1 MTKARFVRKPM
12 AYKRVVLFV
21 DAEEAWFWY
30 IRSERAR
37 REGARLS
44 AAASNETRP
53 CEPDDLYRMVM
64 ALRRRRKLGD
74 DHLRVLAQYGWRE
87 CPPDPRVFEEEHA
100 LILWNEALDRLTT
113 PLKAKGI
120 VFHDDAACPHGPRS

>member
-1 MTKARFVRKPM
+1 MTKQRFIRKPM
-12 AYKRVVLFV
+12 PYKRVIPFV
-21 DAEEAWFWY
+21 DAEEAWFWF

-37 REGARLS
+37 IEGARLTEE
-44 AAASNETRP
+44 ASSDTRP

-64 ALRRRRKLGD
+64 ALRRRRLLRD

-87 CPPDPRVFEEEHA
+87 CPPDPRVREEEHA
-100 LILWNEALDRLTT
+100 LTLWNEALDRLTT

-120 VFHDDAACPHGPRS
+120 VFHDDAAHAHG